1 METDGKA
8 TVTRLYQPSPVRD
21 WPPITEPELLERMTL
36 DDQQFIAYLRKGW
49 SAFGSR
55 EFEPSVMEWALGYP
69 WERPP
74 ASYILRGEDVQLLD
88 DIDPAKRAST
98 VKAFTEVRHPLLSFG
113 GNAAPSWLTIKFAH
127 FPEEADR
134 TVLVL
139 AGELHDFDVGPA
151 ASLAPTGYMP
161 ATLFASPGTAVRA
174 TIVWGTAAQVTQLT
188 WSEIPYRLVRLDDA
202 HFVMDE
208 TDVEVDQIFAYLHRF
223 GSFCID
229 GSPVA
234 LAAIP
239 AKNRAATALTQKE
252 LLDLAARM
260 VIGPDAGAEDLVRAI
275 FEDWAGVAERA
286 SETVWRS
293 SQQLQS
299 SWTPF
304 PALSGP

>member
-1 METDGKA
+1 
-8 TVTRLYQPSPVRD
+8 LVRD
-21 WPPITEPELLERMTL
+21 WPPITEPELLERLAM
-36 DDQQFIAYLRKGW
+36 DDEQFIAYLRQLW
-49 SAFGSR
+49 IAFGPR
-55 EFEPSVMEWALGYP
+55 ELQPSVLEWALGYP
-69 WERPP
+69 WERPA
-74 ASYILRGEDVQLLD
+74 ASYILRGEEAQLLD
-88 DIDPAKRAST
+88 EIDPAKRTST
-98 VKAFTEVRHPLLSFG
+98 VKAFTEDRHPFLSFG
-113 GNAAPSWLTIKFAH
+113 GNAAPSWLTTKFAH

-134 TVLVL
+134 EVLVL
-139 AGELHDFDVGPA
+139 AGQLHDFDVGPA

-174 TIVWGTAAQVTQLT
+174 AIVWGTAAQVTQLT

-208 TDVEVDQIFAYLHRF
+208 THVEVDQIFAYLHRF

-229 GSPVA
+229 GPPVA

-239 AKNRAATALTQKE
+239 AKDRSATALTQEE
-252 LLDLAARM
+252 LLDVAARL

-286 SETVWRS
+286 SETVWRF

-299 SWTPF
+299 RWTSF
-304 PALSGP
+304 PASASP

>member
-1 METDGKA
+1 MLRK
-8 TVTRLYQPSPVRD
+8 VCPVRD
-21 WPPITEPELLERMTL
+21 WPPITEPELLERLAM
-36 DDQQFIAYLRKGW
+36 DDEQFIAYIHRLW
-49 SAFGSR
+49 SAFGPR
-55 EFEPSVMEWALGYP
+55 ELQPSVLEWALGYP

-74 ASYILRGEDVQLLD
+74 ASYVLQGDDIQLLD
-88 DIDPAKRAST
+88 DVDPSRRVST
-98 VKAFTEVRHPLLSFG
+98 VKAFTEDRHPLLSFG
-113 GNAAPSWLTIKFAH
+113 GNAAPSWLTTKFAH

-161 ATLFASPGTAVRA
+161 ATLFSSPGTAVRA
-174 TIVWGTAAQVTQLT
+174 AIVWGTPAQVTQLT
-188 WSEIPYRLVRLDDA
+188 WSEIPYRLVRLDAA
-202 HFVMDE
+202 HFSMDE
-208 TDVEVDQIFAYLHRF
+208 ADVEVDQIFAYLHRF
-223 GSFCID
+223 GSFCIN

-239 AKNRAATALTQKE
+239 AKNRTAAALTQEE
-252 LLDLAARM
+252 LLDVAARM
-260 VIGPDAGAEDLVRAI
+260 VIGTDAGAEDLVRAI
-275 FEDWAGVAERA
+275 FEDMAGVTERA

-304 PALSGP
+304 PALSRR